1 MKLIRVPLG
10 STLNDKTKFV
20 SEFLRVFPLNTKG
33 KIEDIWT
40 RQVSAGV
47 LQIIIDVETGFITQ
61 VMRISENGGTY
72 WDLSSRFLNQIPLIY
87 EFKLEDI
94 PPPLENGLIPS
105 TFTANT
111 KVEYNIDELLDII
124 SEKGYAELSDEQKSF
139 LAKFSKK

>member
-20 SEFLRVFPLNTKG
+20 SEFLRLFPANPKE
-33 KIEDIWT
+33 KIEEIWV

-47 LQIIIDVETGFITQ
+47 LQIIIDVETGMITQ

-72 WDLSSRFLNQIPLIY
+72 WDLSSRFLNQIPIIY
-87 EFKLEDI
+87 EYVREEN
-94 PPPLENGLIPS
+94 PPMENGLLPS
-105 TFTANT
+105 TFAANT

-124 SEKGYAELSDEQKSF
+124 SEKGYNELSDEQKSF